1 MSQGTFGNPEVVQE
15 ELDILL
21 IGGGMACC
29 GAAYEI
35 MRWAEAAKAE
45 TGVEL
50 KIKLVDKAAMDRS
63 GAVAQGLSAINTY
76 IGTEQDP
83 ADYARMVSNDLM
95 GITRDDLAYDLGR
108 HVDESVHLFEEWG
121 LPIWKTDA
129 EGVRHDGA
137 ESQREGLPALKDG
150 GKPVRS
156 GKWQIMINGESY
168 KWIVAEAAK
177 KALGLDRI
185 QERVF
190 IVKLVNDKSD
200 PQRIAGAVGFSVRE
214 NRIYVY
220 KAKAILLAAG
230 GCVNLFRP
238 RSVGE
243 GTGRAWYPVWNAG
256 STYAMAAEAGAE
268 LTMMENRFVPAR
280 FKDGYG
286 PVGAWFLLFKAKAVN
301 AYGEDYMTRNKALL
315 DQYPPYGQAAVPASC
330 LRNHLMLKE
339 MKEGRGPIYMDTVT
353 ALAKLRESLTPKE
366 VKHLEA
372 EAWEDFLDMC
382 IGQCGIW
389 VGENIEPEKKMS
401 ELIPTEPYLLGSH
414 SGCCGIWVS
423 GPNDLGA
430 PTAQEGE
437 YDNVP
442 AHLPR
447 GWNWGYRSMT
457 TVKGLFTAGD
467 GVGASGHKFSSGSH
481 AEGRLAAKAMV
492 RFALDNKEW
501 KPELDTPAA
510 ELAEQIYKPVR
521 NFLEHKD
528 YTTAIDINPNYIS
541 PKMLQFRLQK
551 IMDEY
556 VAGVATYYNTN
567 EVMLKVAE
575 EKLELLKE
583 DAAKMRAKDL
593 HELLR
598 AWENYHRVLTAEAHM
613 KHIQFREES
622 RYPGFYY
629 RTDKNFVDEEN
640 WKCFVNSV
648 YDKGSKKWTCFKRK
662 HVDLVDKSK
671 LFKAPAAPAKSP
683 EPAMAK

>member
-1 MSQGTFGNPEVVQE
+1 MAGTFEKPEIVQE
-15 ELDILL
+15 EVDILM

-35 MRWAEAAKAE
+35 VRWAEAAKAE
-45 TGVEL
+45 KGVNL
-50 KIKLVDKAAMDRS
+50 KIKLVDKAALDRS

-76 IGTEQDP
+76 IGSEQDP

-108 HVDESVHLFEEWG
+108 VVDDSVHLFEEWG

-129 EGVRHDGA
+129 SGVRHDGA
-137 ESQREGLPALKDG
+137 ESIGQGLPALKDG

-177 KALGLDRI
+177 KALGQENI
-185 QERVF
+185 QERIF
-190 IVKLVNDKSD
+190 IVHLINDKND
-200 PQRIAGAVGFSVRE
+200 KNRIAGAAGFSVRD
-214 NRIYVY
+214 NKIVIY

-286 PVGAWFLLFKAKAVN
+286 PVGAWFLLFKAQAVN
-301 AYGEDYMTRNKALL
+301 SNGEVYMVKNKEMLN
-315 DQYPPYGQAAVPASC
+315 DYPPYGQAAVPASC

-353 ALAKLRESLTPKE
+353 ALAKLKEVLSPKE

-382 IGQCGIW
+382 VGQCGIW
-389 VGENIEPEKKMS
+389 VGENIEPEKKNS
-401 ELIPTEPYLLGSH
+401 ELMPTEPYLLGSH

-423 GPNDLGA
+423 GPTDVGA
-430 PTAQEGE
+430 PGASDPEEAG
-437 YDNVP
+437 VP
-442 AHLPR
+442 GHLPK

-492 RFALDNKEW
+492 QYCVDNKDLKVEF
-501 KPELDTPAA
+501 EETPDQIAA
-510 ELAEQIYKPVR
+510 LIWAPVT
-521 NFLEHKD
+521 NYLKNKD
-528 YTTAIDINPNYIS
+528 YTTAIDVNPHYIT

-556 VAGVATYYNTN
+556 VAGVATYYTTN
-567 EVMLKVAE
+567 DKMLKVAE
-575 EKLELLKE
+575 DKLEMLKE
-583 DAAKMRAKDL
+583 DSFKMRAKDL

-598 AWENYHRVLTAEAHM
+598 AWENYHRILTAEAHM

-629 RTDKNFVDEEN
+629 RMDKNFVDEKN

-648 YDKGSKKWTCFKRK
+648 YDKKSHKWTCFKRK

-671 LFKAPAAPAKSP
+671 LFKAAAH
-683 EPAMAK
+683 

>member
-1 MSQGTFGNPEVVQE
+1 MAGEFGNPEVIQE
-15 ELDILL
+15 DLDILL

-29 GAAYEI
+29 GAGYEV
-35 MRWAEAAKAE
+35 MRWADAAKAE
-45 TGVEL
+45 MGIDL

-76 IGTEQDP
+76 IGSEQDP

-108 HVDESVHLFEEWG
+108 NVDDSVHLFEEWG
-121 LPIWKTDA
+121 LPIWKTD
-129 EGVRHDGA
+129 ENGERHDGA
-137 ESQREGLPALKDG
+137 QGLPALKDG

-168 KWIVAEAAK
+168 KWIVAEATK
-177 KALGLDRI
+177 KALGMDRI
-185 QERVF
+185 QERIF
-190 IVKLVNDKSD
+190 IVKLVNDKND
-200 PQRIAGAVGFSVRE
+200 PNRIAGAVGFSTRDHKV
-214 NRIYVY
+214 YVY

-230 GCVNLFRP
+230 GCVNIFRP

-286 PVGAWFLLFKAKAVN
+286 PVGAWFLLFKAQAVN
-301 AYGEDYMTRNKALL
+301 AYGEVYMVKNKELL
-315 DQYPPYGQAAVPASC
+315 NDYPPYGQAAVPASC

-353 ALAKLRESLTPKE
+353 ALAKLRETLTPRE

-382 IGQCGIW
+382 VGQCGIW
-389 VGENIEPEKKMS
+389 VGENIEPEKKNS
-401 ELIPTEPYLLGSH
+401 ELMPTEPYLLGSH

-423 GPNDLGA
+423 GPEDLGA
-430 PTAQEGE
+430 PTDEGHAE
-437 YDNVP
+437 KDKIP
-442 AHLPR
+442 AHLPS
-447 GWNWGYRSMT
+447 GWSWGYRSMT

-481 AEGRLAAKAMV
+481 AEGRMCAKSMV
-492 RFALDNKEW
+492 KYCIDNKDW
-501 KPELDTPAA
+501 KPELDTSV
-510 ELAEQIYKPVR
+510 EQLVEDIYKPVR
-521 NFLEHKD
+521 TFLEHKD
-528 YTTAIDINPNYIS
+528 YTTAIDVNPNYIT

-556 VAGVATYYNTN
+556 VAGVATYYTTN
-567 EVMLKVAE
+567 ANMLGVAE
-575 EKLELLKE
+575 DKLNMLKE
-583 DAAKMRAKDL
+583 DAEKMRAKDL

-598 AWENYHRVLTAEAHM
+598 AWENYHRILTAEAHM

-629 RTDKNFVDEEN
+629 RMDKNFVDEEN
-640 WKCFVNSV
+640 WHCFVNSV
-648 YDKGSKKWTCFKRK
+648 YDKESKQWNCFKRA

-671 LFKAPAAPAKSP
+671 LFKPAAH
-683 EPAMAK
+683 